1 MKTGSSI
8 LKNIY
13 LVPSY
18 SQPTSPIRTY
28 ASSMPLTMLV
38 AILSA
43 ATAALTYF
51 VYHVGRSPS
60 LPFPPGPP
68 QDPIIGH
75 LRCMPSKRRATVFHK
90 WAKIYGDVIYLN
102 VLGKSM
108 IVLNTEKVALDLL
121 TKRSSI
127 YSDRPRFVL
136 YEMIGWST
144 TLSLMPYGKQFMR
157 QRRLHQSYLSRD
169 KCREFRSMQT
179 LEARTLVKNLLES
192 APEGYSNL
200 INRFS
205 TGVTSQI
212 VAGHRILSDDDPYMR
227 TTQALRDS
235 LGRSGVPGSTA
246 LDFLPFLRYLPAWF
260 PGFPF
265 GAIAREC
272 RPRLQRLYDLSLQAV
287 KHDMV
292 SRLAKPSFLRTQLE
306 RMGDTTEPQNYDD
319 IKWAAAG
326 MFGSTIWST
335 VTVFVLAMLLH
346 PEYQIKA
353 KEEIDSVVGKSR
365 LPDFDDREHLP
376 LVECIMQE
384 TLRWKPPT
392 ELGVPHRLMED
403 DVYEGMFIP
412 AGSTVFANIRAMSLD
427 ESRYSSP
434 ETFYPERFFPKP
446 EGKGEPYFASVYGF
460 GRRICSGQHLADQSL
475 WIAIATI
482 LASCTISNAYDKHG
496 NVIVP
501 DQSMSDGVSSHPNDF
516 SCVFSCRDPKLR
528 AWL

>member
-1 MKTGSSI
+1 MI
-8 LKNIY
+8 
-13 LVPSY
+13 
-18 SQPTSPIRTY
+18 
-28 ASSMPLTMLV
+28 V
-38 AILSA
+38 AVLSA
-43 ATAALTYF
+43 VAAGFAYC
-51 VYHVGRSPS
+51 VYQTKRIPPS
-60 LPFPPGPP
+60 LPLPPGPP
-68 QDPIIGH
+68 RDPIIGH
-75 LRCMPSKRRATVFHK
+75 LRYMPSKHRATVFHE
-90 WAKIYGDVIYLN
+90 WAKIYGDVMYLN

-108 IVLNTEKVALDLL
+108 IVLNTEKVAQDLL
-121 TKRSSI
+121 SKRSSI
-127 YSDRPRFVL
+127 YSDRPRFIL

-144 TLSLMPYGKQFMR
+144 TLSLMPYGKEFFR
-157 QRRLHQSYLSRD
+157 QRRLHQSYLNRD

-192 APEGYSNL
+192 APEEYSNL

-212 VAGHRILSDDDPYMR
+212 VAGHRICSDDDPYIR

-260 PGFPF
+260 PWCRF
-265 GAIAREC
+265 GPIAKEC
-272 RPRLQRLYDLSLQAV
+272 RPRLQRLYDLPLQAV
-287 KHDMV
+287 KNEMAIGV
-292 SRLAKPSFLRTQLE
+292 AKPSFLQTQLQ
-306 RMGDTTEPQNYDD
+306 RMGDNPESRNYDD

-335 VTVFVLAMLLH
+335 VTVFVLAMVLY

-384 TLRWKPPT
+384 TLRWQPPT
-392 ELGVPHRLMED
+392 ELGVPHRLIED

-427 ESRYSSP
+427 ESKYSSP
-434 ETFYPERFFPKP
+434 TTFYPERFLPKP
-446 EGKGEPYFASVYGF
+446 EGKGEPYFLSVYGF

-475 WIAIATI
+475 WIAIASI

-501 DQSMSDGVSSHPNDF
+501 DHSMSDGVSRSVTRHASIH
-516 SCVFSCRDPKLR
+516 SC
-528 AWL
+528 